1 MPRRLFL
8 HILLFCLT
16 VLSTLWVG
24 RNMGGTWARGA
35 LYSLSIM
42 IILLSHEMG
51 HYLTSRRYG
60 VSSTLPYFIPF
71 PYFPF
76 GTFGAVIKMRGAIP
90 DKRSLFDIG
99 AAGPLVGFIFSLVC
113 ACIGIKLSG
122 AVKISAAGGAFVE
135 LGDPLLF
142 KALEWA
148 IVRNLPSNYELVLH
162 PVAYAA
168 WVGLFVTALNLLPV
182 GQLDGGHIA
191 YAVLGRKSIWLYRS
205 LMLLLVVFAVF
216 YSLGWLVLT
225 VFLSA
230 FGIRHP
236 APVDAVT
243 PLDRKR
249 KALAVLMLFI
259 FVFSFVPAPFPGG
272 SIIELA
278 GKLLGR

>member
-1 MPRRLFL
+1 MPKRFFL
-8 HILLFCLT
+8 HLLLFCLT
-16 VLSTLWVG
+16 ILSTIWVG
-24 RNMGGTWARGA
+24 GR
-35 LYSLSIM
+35 LYSLAIM
-42 IILLSHEMG
+42 TILLSHEMG

-60 VSSTLPYFIPF
+60 VASTLPFFIPF

-76 GTFGAVIKMRGAIP
+76 GTFGAVIKMSGPIS

-113 ACIGIKLSG
+113 ACIGIKLSA
-122 AVKISAAGGAFVE
+122 AVKITAAGAGFVQ

-148 IVRNLPSNYELVLH
+148 IVRNLPPHYELVLH

-168 WVGLFVTALNLLPV
+168 WVGLFVTALNLMPV

-191 YAVLGRKSIWLYRS
+191 YAVLGKKSIWVYRG
-205 LMLLLVVFAVF
+205 LMALLILLAVF

-225 VFLSA
+225 ALLSV

-236 APVDAVT
+236 SPLDNFT

-249 KALAVLMLFI
+249 KILSVVMLLIFI
-259 FVFSFVPAPFPGG
+259 FSFVPAPFPGG
-272 SIIELA
+272 SIIELV
-278 GKLLGR
+278 GKLMGK